1 MAASLHR
8 SPAPVLGQFLLAA
21 LMAAMIGAV
30 VVLPRSRAAFVDTT
44 SAVGNT
50 AVAAACFY
58 SPTVQSGTTTNS
70 ANGTQTVSI
79 SSVDP
84 TRAFLLFSTRHN
96 SNQPRGSFI
105 GGEIASATTVEFNRN
120 TSESTPAD
128 IDIRWYVVEYSC
140 GVQVQRGT
148 IDQTSTTVNAT
159 ITPVAALSQAFVT
172 YSKTVASS
180 DSTWGTNDAVM
191 VDLTSTT
198 NVEAR
203 AEVADSAH
211 TIYWQVVEFTDAA
224 MISVQR
230 GNTSIPNGSSGVT
243 VTLPTAVDTSKAFPL
258 VSSRVDDGLLDE
270 LLLRTRL
277 LSSTSLEIARAFTDN
292 DINEISW
299 QVVELLDGSSVQ
311 HFHTLLSP
319 GTASSTVTVSSV
331 DLTRA
336 TAFAGTQNGGGQNGG
351 RTTYFSDDIIGVAS
365 ATFSFS
371 SATQVSI
378 ARSST
383 VDFGSMGWQ
392 VVEWGN

>member
-1 MAASLHR
+1 M
-8 SPAPVLGQFLLAA
+8 
-21 LMAAMIGAV
+21 GARRGGPIV
-30 VVLPRSRAAFVDTT
+30 VVALAFLVLSLTSPTSRAVFADTT
-44 SAVGNT
+44 SATGN
-50 AVAAACFY
+50 VAAAADCFY
-58 SPTVQSGTTTNS
+58 APTVQSGTATNT
-70 ANGTQTVSI
+70 ANGTQSVTI

-84 TRAFLLFSTRHN
+84 TKAFLLFSTHHD
-96 SNQPRGSFI
+96 SNEPRGSVV
-105 GGEIASATTVEFNRN
+105 GGEIASATTIEFNRN
-120 TSESTPAD
+120 TSETTPVA
-128 IDIRWYVVEYSC
+128 IEVRWYVVEYSC
-140 GVQVQRGT
+140 GVKVQRGT
-148 IDQTSTTVNAT
+148 LDQTSTVVNAT
-159 ITPVAALSQAFVT
+159 STPVAALSQAFVT
-172 YSKTVASS
+172 YSKTVGPA
-180 DSTWGTNDAVM
+180 DAVWGTNDAVM
-191 VDLTSTT
+191 VDLTSTS
-198 NVEAR
+198 NVEAN
-203 AEVADSAH
+203 AEVANSEH

-299 QVVELLDGSSVQ
+299 QVVELSDGSSVQ

-319 GTASSTVTVSSV
+319 GIASTSVAISSV

>member
-1 MAASLHR
+1 MVLAA
-8 SPAPVLGQFLLAA
+8 AGILLALSFA
-21 LMAAMIGAV
+21 S
-30 VVLPRSRAAFVDTT
+30 PTSRASFTGTT
-44 SAVGNT
+44 STAGNT
-50 AVAAACFY
+50 AAAADCFY
-58 SPTVQSGTTTNS
+58 SPTVQTGSATNS
-70 ANGTQTVSI
+70 ANGTQTVTI

-84 TRAFLLFSTRHN
+84 AKAFLLFSIRHN
-96 SNQPRGSFI
+96 SNEPRGSFI
-105 GGEIASATTVEFNRN
+105 GGEIASATTIEFNRN
-120 TSESTPAD
+120 TSESTPVD

-140 GVQVQRGT
+140 GVRVQRGT
-148 IDQTSTTVNAT
+148 LDQTSSTVNAT
-159 ITPVAALSQAFVT
+159 ITPVASLSQAFVT

-180 DSTWGTNDAVM
+180 DSIWGTNDAVM
-191 VDLTSTT
+191 VDLTSTS

-203 AEVADSAH
+203 TEVANSAH
-211 TIYWQVVEFTDAA
+211 TIYWQVVEFTDAS

-230 GNTSIPNGSSGVT
+230 GNTSIPSGSLAANI
-243 VTLPTAVDTSKAFPL
+243 TLPAAVDTSRAFPI
-258 VSSRVDDGLLDE
+258 VSSRIDDGLLDE

-277 LSSTSLEIARAFTDN
+277 LSSTTLEVARAHTNN

-311 HFHTLLSP
+311 HVHTLLDP

-365 ATFSFS
+365 ATFSFT
-371 SATQVSI
+371 SATQVSV